1 MRVLVLGG
9 TGFVGRH
16 TAAALRSRG
25 HTVIIGTRDP
35 KRALAKLPPLLRD
48 CDLREIH
55 LESLTTRYVW
65 RPLLRDVSA
74 VVNAAGILRESG
86 GETYDRVHHMAPA
99 ALALACERMGVR
111 LVHLSVLGLRRE
123 SRNPFLRS
131 KLLGERVIT
140 ETQANYSLVRSSLLD
155 GADGCAAAWLR
166 RIAAWP
172 IHVYPSDAK
181 GCMAPMDV
189 RDLADALAK
198 LCEMPGYAMPREI
211 DLGGSARRTLAEY
224 LDALRALH
232 SDRPALQL
240 AAARPAGPH
249 RGRPVRP
256 AAPVAALGQRPG
268 AAAARQRAAREP
280 AAGPDRKGAGAR
292 WTRPARAAPRMRAGP
307 NFRRPDPRTSPLG
320 AGRAWSAAP
329 SGARPVRRPTG
340 AGP

>member
-1 MRVLVLGG
+1 MKVLVLGG

-25 HTVIIGTRDP
+25 HAVIIGTRSP
-35 KRALAKLPPLLRD
+35 KRALAKLPRLLRD

-86 GETYDRVHHMAPA
+86 GETFDRVHHMAPA

-111 LVHLSVLGLRRE
+111 LVHVSLLGLRSE
-123 SRNPFLRS
+123 SRNRFLRS

-140 ETQANYSLVRSSLLD
+140 ETQANYSLVRPSLLD
-155 GADGCAAAWLR
+155 GAEGCAAAWLR

-172 IHVYPSDAK
+172 IHIYPSDAK

-240 AAARPAGPH
+240 ALPFPLVRIAAGLCDLLHLSPLSGSVLELLRRDSVPH
-249 RGRPVRP
+249 ENLLQALIGRAP
-256 AAPVAALGQRPG
+256 APVGGRAPTPVGADLPAHGSGLGVLGRI
-268 AAAARQRAAREP
+268 RFAARE
-280 AAGPDRKGAGAR
+280 
-292 WTRPARAAPRMRAGP
+292 
-307 NFRRPDPRTSPLG
+307 LLQ
-320 AGRAWSAAP
+320 
-329 SGARPVRRPTG
+329 
-340 AGP
+340 

>member
-172 IHVYPSDAK
+172 IHIYPSDAK

-189 RDLADALAK
+189 RDLTDALAK

-240 AAARPAGPH
+240 ALPSPLVRIAAGLCDLLHLSPLSGSVLELLRRDSVPHENLLQALIGRAPAPVGRDLPAP
-249 RGRPVRP
+249 RPVC
-256 AAPVAALGQRPG
+256 APDLTFVGRI
-268 AAAARQRAAREP
+268 RE
-280 AAGPDRKGAGAR
+280 
-292 WTRPARAAPRMRAGP
+292 
-307 NFRRPDPRTSPLG
+307 LLH
-320 AGRAWSAAP
+320 
-329 SGARPVRRPTG
+329 
-340 AGP
+340 

>member
-35 KRALAKLPPLLRD
+35 KRALQKLPPALRASLHD
-48 CDLREIH
+48 VDLREIH

-86 GETYDRVHHMAPA
+86 SETYDRVHHMAPA

-123 SRNPFLRS
+123 SRNRFLRS

-140 ETQANYSLVRSSLLD
+140 ETQANYSLVRPSLLD

-172 IHVYPSDAK
+172 VHLYPSDAR
-181 GCMAPMDV
+181 GRLAPLDV

-211 DLGGSARRTLAEY
+211 ELGGSARRTLPEY
-224 LDALRALH
+224 LDFLRSLEGKPPAVQLGVPAPLAWLAASLCDLLHLSPLSMSLLELLRRDHLPGENLLQALINRAPAQR
-232 SDRPALQL
+232 RPAY
-240 AAARPAGPH
+240 
-249 RGRPVRP
+249 
-256 AAPVAALGQRPG
+256 
-268 AAAARQRAAREP
+268 AAAA
-280 AAGPDRKGAGAR
+280 
-292 WTRPARAAPRMRAGP
+292 M
-307 NFRRPDPRTSPLG
+307 
-320 AGRAWSAAP
+320 
-329 SGARPVRRPTG
+329 PTG
-340 AGP
+340 HETPVPPSPQ

>member
-172 IHVYPSDAK
+172 IHIYPSDAK

-240 AAARPAGPH
+240 ALPSPLVRIAAGLCDLLHLSPLSGSVLELLRRDSVPHENLLQALIGRAPAPVGRDLPAP
-249 RGRPVRP
+249 RPVC
-256 AAPVAALGQRPG
+256 APDLTFVGRI
-268 AAAARQRAAREP
+268 RE
-280 AAGPDRKGAGAR
+280 
-292 WTRPARAAPRMRAGP
+292 
-307 NFRRPDPRTSPLG
+307 LLH
-320 AGRAWSAAP
+320 
-329 SGARPVRRPTG
+329 
-340 AGP
+340 